1 LLQWSKRYKVIIMS
15 RTTTR
20 FASLSLA
27 LLACA
32 GTAVAQQQAS
42 GQAAGQPPVTER
54 IEPGSDVPATTI
66 EPRRGTQIKE
76 RRGNDG
82 NVTEI
87 EVQSGRS
94 NYILRPNTPA
104 GNAQAGDAQSSAFRA
119 PQWKIMEFDIGPK
132 KQTPTA
138 EEADAAAEGAAA
150 AAATPTP
157 ARGAPAGK
165 VPAAT
170 VPMTK
175 PADIPPPPPLP
186 PNAR

>member
-1 LLQWSKRYKVIIMS
+1 MS

-20 FASLSLA
+20 FASLTLA

-32 GTAVAQQQAS
+32 GTAVAQQ
-42 GQAAGQPPVTER
+42 AATVPPTQPPVTER
-54 IEPGSDVPATTI
+54 IEPGSDVPATAI
-66 EPRRGTQIKE
+66 EPKRGTQITE

-82 NVTEI
+82 KVTEV
-87 EVQSGRS
+87 EVQSGGS
-94 NYILRPNTPA
+94 NYIMRSGAPV
-104 GNAQAGDAQSSAFRA
+104 GNAQPGDAQSSAIRA
-119 PQWKIMEFDIGPK
+119 PQWKVMEFNLGQK

-138 EEADAAAEGAAA
+138 EETDAAATGAAA

-165 VPAAT
+165 VPPAT

-175 PADIPPPPPLP
+175 PADIPPPTPLP
-186 PNAR
+186 ANGR

>member
-1 LLQWSKRYKVIIMS
+1 ML
-15 RTTTR
+15 RTTPR
-20 FASLSLA
+20 FASLFLA

-32 GTAVAQQQAS
+32 GTAVAQQAAV
-42 GQAAGQPPVTER
+42 GQAAGQTTQPPVTER

-76 RRGNDG
+76 RRSNDG
-82 NVTEI
+82 TVTEI
-87 EVQSGRS
+87 EVQSGKS
-94 NYILRPNTPA
+94 NYIMRSGAPV
-104 GNAQAGDAQSSAFRA
+104 GNAQPGDAQSSAIRA
-119 PQWKIMEFDIGPK
+119 PQWKVMEFDLGPK

-138 EEADAAAEGAAA
+138 EDADAAANSAAA

-186 PNAR
+186 ANARD